1 MSQCNLR
8 PETIQF
14 FFPPRS
20 PCGWVVSHI
29 LACHGLRLKTGRCSQ
44 DSCLQSAKCG
54 TDWCGYSVCC
64 TDVIVRVS
72 SDTKIA
78 WFWVSPIWNLPQV
91 CSSWNDQLGWGG
103 QKVQGEEKMRD
114 WGIVSQ
120 YTGGVECQAWQ
131 VSVVPHC
138 RLTFTGKTRLNRS
151 RVVTMSKTHAIQYEY
166 QTRQVGLQASRV

>member
-1 MSQCNLR
+1 MQFTARNYTILFSPSQ
-8 PETIQF
+8 PM
-14 FFPPRS
+14 
-20 PCGWVVSHI
+20 WVVVSHI

-78 WFWVSPIWNLPQV
+78 WFWVRPIWNLPQV
-91 CSSWNDQLGWGG
+91 CSSWNDRLGWGG
-103 QKVQGEEKMRD
+103 QKVQGEEKMRG

-151 RVVTMSKTHAIQYEY
+151 RVVTISKTHAIQYEY